1 MIVQTETSL
10 RIIYMGTP
18 EFAVA
23 PLKALLDNGF
33 DVAAVVTVPDRP
45 KGRGLELAQSDVKKF
60 AVAAGLPVLQ
70 PEKLRDENFLKEL
83 ASFNAD
89 LFIVVAFRMLPQCVW
104 QMPHLGTFNLHGS
117 LLPKYRG
124 AAPINWAIINGEKET
139 GVTTFFIDE
148 QIDTGKI
155 LMQRKCRIE
164 ERETIG
170 TLYDKLMSMG
180 AELVVETVNGLISGT
195 LQPRPQEEPN
205 KGIANALQTTA
216 TASSSSSSS
225 SSSAASKSPN
235 ATSAESQAT
244 SPIASSSA
252 SCSRAPKITKET
264 CRINWNHTAEKIDAL
279 VRGLSPYPCATAV
292 LIRPEETKGKT
303 TQTAAQAAAHET
315 TVCIN
320 KNCNEKYTVAEKT
333 FDVKIIAT
341 EKPSASATDY
351 AASDY
356 THSSDADA
364 GPVPSAATAAA
375 GTIISDGKTYMEVI
389 CGSGTRLRISE
400 IQLSGKKR
408 MKTEEFLRGFR
419 LCEGCRFGSSH
430 ISE

>member
-1 MIVQTETSL
+1 
-10 RIIYMGTP
+10 MGTP

-83 ASFNAD
+83 SSFNAD

-104 QMPHLGTFNLHGS
+104 QMPHFGTFNLHGS
-117 LLPKYRG
+117 LLPRYRG

-155 LMQRKCRIE
+155 LMQRKCVIE

-170 TLYDKLMSMG
+170 TLYDKLMTIG
-180 AELVVETVNGLISGT
+180 AELVVETVNGLITGT
-195 LQPRPQEEPN
+195 LQPRPQTEVMNEN
-205 KGIANALQTTA
+205 NTLI
-216 TASSSSSSS
+216 SSTSSV
-225 SSSAASKSPN
+225 P
-235 ATSAESQAT
+235 
-244 SPIASSSA
+244 
-252 SCSRAPKITKET
+252 CGAPKITKET

-292 LIRPEETKGKT
+292 LIRQEDTKCKT
-303 TQTAAQAAAHET
+303 TQTASQERAQTATQET
-315 TVCIN
+315 TVYRNI
-320 KNCNEKYTVAEKT
+320 NCNEKYTVAEKT

-341 EKPSASATDY
+341 EAKTTNAI
-351 AASDY
+351 
-356 THSSDADA
+356 
-364 GPVPSAATAAA
+364 ATAANKTMA
-375 GTIISDGKTYMEVI
+375 CATSAKSAAIPVGTIISDGKTYMEVI
-389 CGSGTRLRISE
+389 CGSGTRLRIRE

-419 LCEGCRFGSSH
+419 LGEGCRFDASQ